1 MKIIVTR
8 PRLEADVWVKQLRA
22 LHFDAVALPLI
33 HIGARADNQDV
44 TKAWV
49 NLDQYIAVM
58 FVSSN
63 AVRYFYSSNMPI
75 DGVFIASAAIKNI
88 VNLEVKA
95 AKPRMWAT
103 GPGTR
108 DALLVQS
115 VSADL
120 IDSPDSDAAQFDSEA
135 LWNIVKNQVKL
146 GDKVLIVRGRSL
158 GLKGANGVESAKMNG
173 RPWLADQL
181 IATGVQVDEV
191 ISYERCAPVFD
202 AAELA
207 LLRQASADQSIWLL
221 CSSEAVANL
230 CSISG
235 LSSSL
240 GLGLNWS
247 QARAIA
253 THPRIARAAKDAG
266 FGVVYE
272 SRPLLADVVASIESM
287 L

>member
-8 PRLEADVWVKQLRA
+8 PRLEADVWGKQLRA

-63 AVRYFYSSNMPI
+63 AVRYFYPSNMLI

-108 DALLVQS
+108 DALLAQS
-115 VSADL
+115 VPADL

-146 GDKVLIVRGRSL
+146 GDKVLIVRGRSV
-158 GLKGANGVESAKMNG
+158 GLKGANGVESAKMSG

-191 ISYERCAPVFD
+191 VSYERSAPVFD

-221 CSSEAVANL
+221 SSSEAVANL

>member
-33 HIGARADNQDV
+33 HIGAPADNQDV

-49 NLDQYIAVM
+49 NLDQYSAVM

-63 AVRYFYSSNMPI
+63 AVRYFYSSNMPLA
-75 DGVFIASAAIKNI
+75 GEFIASAAIKNI
-88 VNLEVKA
+88 VNSELKA

-108 DALLVQS
+108 DALLAQS
-115 VSADL
+115 VPSDL
-120 IDSPDSDAAQFDSEA
+120 IDSPDADAAQFDSET
-135 LWNIVKNQVKL
+135 LWSTVKHQVKP
-146 GDKVLIVRGRSL
+146 GDKVLIVRGSSQ
-158 GLKGANGVESAKMNG
+158 GLNDAKGAESVKMNG

-181 IATGVQVDEV
+181 MAAGAQVDIV
-191 ISYERCAPVFD
+191 ISYERRAPVFD

-207 LLRQASADQSIWLL
+207 LLRQTSTDPSIWLL
-221 CSSEAVANL
+221 SSSEAVANL
-230 CSISG
+230 KTISD
-235 LSSSL
+235 
-240 GLGLNWS
+240 LNWLNVKAS
-247 QARAIA
+247 AKAIA
-253 THPRIARAAKDAG
+253 THPRIAQAARDAG

-272 SRPLLADVVASIESM
+272 SRPLLKDVVATIESIESM
-287 L
+287 P

>member
-88 VNLEVKA
+88 VNLEIKA

-108 DALLVQS
+108 DALLAQS
-115 VSADL
+115 VPADL

-202 AAELA
+202 AAELG

-221 CSSEAVANL
+221 SSSEAVANL

>member
-1 MKIIVTR
+1 MTR

-33 HIGARADNQDV
+33 HIGAPADNGDV
-44 TKAWV
+44 AKARESL
-49 NLDQYIAVM
+49 NQYSAVM

-63 AVRYFYSSNMPI
+63 AVRYFYPSNMPLAGLFI
-75 DGVFIASAAIKNI
+75 DSIAIKNI
-88 VNLEVKA
+88 VNPEIKA
-95 AKPRMWAT
+95 VKPRMWAT

-108 DALLVQS
+108 DALLAQS
-115 VSADL
+115 VPADL
-120 IDSPDSDAAQFDSEA
+120 IDSPDSGAAQFDSEA

-221 CSSEAVANL
+221 SSSEAVANL